1 VASERRLAS
10 FQSFEQ
16 RWSPFELSAEPTLSL
31 VSFLELAGPSRL
43 LGASET
49 SSVLP
54 NTRLGSRSLVFP
66 APFLTFTRHR
76 AGLQG
81 LPEPTASCQS
91 GEIA

>member
-43 LGASET
+43 LGASEQARFFPT
-49 SSVLP
+49 LDSVAGRWSSLHP
-54 NTRLGSRSLVFP
+54 S
-66 APFLTFTRHR
+66 
-76 AGLQG
+76 
-81 LPEPTASCQS
+81 
-91 GEIA
+91 